1 MRILVIGGTGF
12 IGRFVIEQLLEKGHE
27 LSVFDRG
34 VTPANLPLE
43 VNRIRGDRQH
53 LTDYRK
59 TFVQLAPDVVL
70 DTIAFTEADAQST
83 MAAFRGIARRVV
95 VISSQDVYRARDIF
109 LKRETGIIDAVPLT
123 EDAPLR
129 SQLYP
134 YRDTDLPSQL
144 SLDCENYDKILVER
158 VVMSDPSL
166 PGTIVRLP
174 IVYGEGDHQH
184 RIYPYIKRMEDRRS
198 AIVLEQSYANWRGC
212 YSYVENVAAAI
223 VLTVVDERATDRIY
237 NVSESSSVSQAKLIR
252 EIGEVVGWS
261 GEVVIVPK
269 SDLPEGYGIPFC
281 TEQDWMSDSTRIRKE
296 LDYSEPINWGEA
308 LRRTITWERAN
319 PPKVFSGIG
328 LLDYEIEDVV
338 LASK

>member
-12 IGRFVIEQLLEKGHE
+12 IGRFVIQQLLAKGHE

-34 VTPANLPLE
+34 VTPANLPSE
-43 VNRIRGDRQH
+43 VNRIQGDRQY

-59 TFVQLAPDVVL
+59 TFGQLAPDVVL

-109 LKRETGIIDAVPLT
+109 WKRETGIIDAVPLT
-123 EDAPLR
+123 EDSPLR

-134 YRDTDLPSQL
+134 YRDSGIPSKL
-144 SLDCENYDKILVER
+144 SPDYDKILVER
-158 VVMSDPSL
+158 VVMSDQSL

-174 IVYGEGDHQH
+174 MVYGVGDHQH
-184 RIYPYIKRMEDRRS
+184 RVYPYIKRMDDRRP
-198 AIVLEQSYANWRGC
+198 AIVLEESYANWRGC
-212 YSYVENVAAAI
+212 YGYVENVAAAI

-237 NVSESSSVSQAKLIR
+237 NVSESSSVSQAELIR
-252 EIGEVVGWS
+252 EIGEIVGWS
-261 GEVVIVPK
+261 GEVAIVPK
-269 SDLPEGYGIPFC
+269 SDLPEGYGIPFR
-281 TEQDWMSDSTRIRKE
+281 TEQDWVTNSTRIRKE
-296 LDYSEPINWGEA
+296 LDYSEPINWSEA

-319 PPKVFSGIG
+319 PPEVFSGIG
-328 LLDYEIEDVV
+328 LLDYEMEDVV
-338 LASK
+338 IASK